1 MYTYMCIYV
10 HIPPPT
16 NPNPSHP
23 RKTPPYQHS
32 TCAGVERG
40 VQFFTSPF
48 LGNLSDS
55 VGRRPVL
62 LASLSLHLASLL
74 LVTIVPNRNSVVCY
88 FIVNG
93 AHVYTE

>member
-1 MYTYMCIYV
+1 M

-16 NPNPSHP
+16 NPNPSTLP
-23 RKTPPYQHS
+23 QNTPHQHS

-74 LVTIVPNRNSVVCY
+74 LVTIIPNRNSVLCY

-93 AHVYTE
+93 AHVDTE